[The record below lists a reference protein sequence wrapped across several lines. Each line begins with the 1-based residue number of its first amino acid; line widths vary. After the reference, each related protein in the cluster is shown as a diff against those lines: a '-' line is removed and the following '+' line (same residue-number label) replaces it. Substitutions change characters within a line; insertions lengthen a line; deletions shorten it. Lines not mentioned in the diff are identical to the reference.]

1 MTLLHI
7 THPDED
13 HVRKSERIS
22 RDLPPYLMRHTY
34 SEKFDDA
41 DAIID
46 SYKDKLDAVYRA
58 HNPEF
63 VEWGFEVNVT
73 FSIPN

>member
-1 MTLLHI
+1 
-7 THPDED
+7 
-13 HVRKSERIS
+13 
-22 RDLPPYLMRHTY
+22 MRHTY